1 MDIGPGSRL
10 GPYEIGNAIGAGG
23 MGDVYRARDTRLDR
37 SVAIKIVRTSFS
49 ERFEREAK
57 SISALNHPNI
67 CTLHDVGNQ
76 DGVSYLVMELV
87 EGSPISGPMPIA
99 DVIRFGTQ
107 ICDALE
113 AAHKKAIVHRDLKP
127 ANILATKAGI
137 KLLDFGL
144 AKLQPSSAVP
154 AGEDATV
161 AALTGAHT
169 IVGTPQ
175 YMAPEQIEGR
185 DADAR
190 TDIFALGCVLYELIT
205 GKRAFDGKTASNAMA
220 AVLATEPRK
229 PSELVPV
236 TPASLEWVVLRCLEK
251 DPDKRWQSARD
262 VALQLAWVASQP
274 VGSPAATDARPGNRR
289 AMITGVAIGAAI
301 AGVAAAA
308 WLWSRAD
315 ASGAASPGDQP
326 SINLTALLPADTN
339 LTVTGARP
347 DIAISP
353 DGRLIAFSAWTKDDS
368 AIFLRPINRSD
379 AVQVAGTKG
388 GKNPFFSPKG
398 DWIAFAIDTTLYKI
412 PVGGGAPIEIC
423 PLSGLRGAV
432 WLPDD
437 TIVLS
442 PAATSPLMRVSAQGG
457 TPVALTTLDTAQKER
472 THRSPAVLPWGKS
485 ILYVIGTNEID
496 TYDEAR
502 IVALDLESG
511 KVTQI
516 LKGGYSPAYSPT
528 GHLLYMHD
536 RSLFAVA
543 FDPATL
549 KPSGSPVQVTKDIA
563 SLGSFGAAEFAIAS
577 TGTLIYAPGG
587 DRSSMMSL
595 HWMNRDGTTGPQI
608 GEEQAWS
615 QLRVSPDS
623 RRLSAMLIRANN
635 MLWTS
640 DADRTQMSRQTYRF
654 DVENPNWGPG
664 NDQMTFWTGHEVR
677 SVTVDASGSD
687 KVVIPQSVANGR
699 ALYPDSWSPDGQTLA
714 VTVMTRGV
722 GGDIALYPVKDAQLK
737 MLIATRFDEFNPRYS
752 PDGNWLAFVSNKSGR
767 YQIYVRRV
775 DGPDRDF
782 PVSTEGSENVWW
794 TSNGRELIF
803 ETRES
808 LISASFA
815 PGPTPAIGKPVV
827 LRLPDEPSRR
837 INAFFPA
844 PNGKR
849 FAVGFGRSL
858 PPLTE
863 IRVVTDWRR

>member
-1 MDIGPGSRL
+1 
-10 GPYEIGNAIGAGG
+10 

-99 DVIRFGTQ
+99 DVIKFGTQ

-113 AAHKKAIVHRDLKP
+113 AAHRKAIVHRDLKP

-144 AKLQPSSAVP
+144 AKLQPSPAVQ

-274 VGSPAATDARPGNRR
+274 AETSGPKPGHRR
-289 AMITGVAIGAAI
+289 AMVTGVALGAAI
-301 AGVAAAA
+301 AGVATAA
-308 WLWSRAD
+308 WLWPRTGS
-315 ASGAASPGDQP
+315 SGVASPGDQP

-368 AIFLRPINRSD
+368 AIFLRPIDRSD

-423 PLSGLRGAV
+423 ALSGLRGAV
-432 WLPDD
+432 WMPDD

-442 PAATSPLMRVSAQGG
+442 PAATSPLMRVSANGG
-457 TPVALTTLDTAQKER
+457 TPTALTSLDTAQNER
-472 THRSPAVLPWGKS
+472 THRSPSVLPGGRS
-485 ILYVIGTNEID
+485 LLFVIGNNEID

-502 IVALDLESG
+502 IAALNLDSG
-511 KVTQI
+511 KVTEI

-536 RSLFAVA
+536 ESLFAVS

-549 KPSGSPVQVTKDIA
+549 KSSGSPVQVTKDLA
-563 SLGSFGAAEFAIAS
+563 SLGSYGTAEFAIAP

-587 DRSSMMSL
+587 DRSSLMSL
-595 HWMNRDGTTGPQI
+595 FWMNRDGTTGPQI

-623 RRLSAMLIRANN
+623 RRFSAMLIRANN
-635 MLWTS
+635 VLWTS

-654 DVENPNWGPG
+654 DVENPTWGPG
-664 NDQMTFWTGHEVR
+664 NDQITFWTGHEVR
-677 SVTVDASGSD
+677 TVTVDASGSD

-699 ALYPDSWSPDGQTLA
+699 ALYPDSWSPDGETLA
-714 VTVMTRGV
+714 LTVMARGA
-722 GGDIALYPVKDAQLK
+722 GGDIALYPVKGAQLK

-752 PDGNWLAFVSNKSGR
+752 PDGKWLAFVSDKSGR
-767 YQIYVRRV
+767 YQVYVRNV
-775 DGPDRDF
+775 EGPDRDF
-782 PVSTEGSENVWW
+782 PVSLDGSANVWW
-794 TSNGRELIF
+794 TSNSRELIF
-803 ETRES
+803 ESRDD
-808 LISASFA
+808 LMSASFT
-815 PGPTPAIGKPVV
+815 PGPTPQIGKPVV
-827 LRLPDEPSRR
+827 LRLPDESARR
-837 INAFFPA
+837 IQAFAPA
-844 PNGKR
+844 PDGKR
-849 FAVGFGRSL
+849 FAVGFGRQL
-858 PPLTE
+858 PPLTQ